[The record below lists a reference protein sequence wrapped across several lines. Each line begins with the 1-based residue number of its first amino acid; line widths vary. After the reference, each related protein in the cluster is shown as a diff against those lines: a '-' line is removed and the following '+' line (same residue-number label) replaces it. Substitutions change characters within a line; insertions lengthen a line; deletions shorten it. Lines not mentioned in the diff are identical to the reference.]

1 MANTKDTTGARIKR
15 EMDAVKNKLKKEGMK
30 DMEIKQ
36 IMQDYFVQNK
46 RKPAAK
52 KVAAKVMTAA
62 KGGMATKKKK
72 K

>member
-46 RKPAAK
+46 RKP

-62 KGGMATKKKK
+62 KGGMAKKKK

>member
-1 MANTKDTTGARIKR
+1 
-15 EMDAVKNKLKKEGMK
+15 MK

-46 RKPAAK
+46 QKPAAK

-62 KGGMATKKKK
+62 KGGMAKKKK